1 MQWRQRAALAGLG
14 DTHIA
19 QRCDVAT
26 EPCWLTHGPGS
37 KPRDQLIQKA
47 PCNCAS
53 AQRLPDS
60 GALISRSDVMW
71 PQNSLIITPVRD

>member
-60 GALISRSDVMW
+60 GGTHIAQRCDVA
-71 PQNSLIITPVRD
+71 PKLVDHHPGT